1 MCDRQRP
8 LACTMMWNG
17 PSFPT
22 LPSPLVP
29 RGVRTVPPSER
40 VYVVPFGLIS
50 VGVSGFAGLV
60 SSVTRESEHPFAA
73 IHSTKRL
80 GEALHVNS

>member
-1 MCDRQRP
+1 MCDRLRP
-8 LACTMMWNG
+8 FACTMTWNG

-29 RGVRTVPPSER
+29 RGVRACGATKR
-40 VYVVPFGLIS
+40 AGLPFGLIL
-50 VGVSGFAGLV
+50 VGVSGFAGSV
-60 SSVTRESEHPFAA
+60 SSVTRESDHPFAP